1 MRAEAEK
8 RKTKMSECCNA
19 QIEKVEA
26 PQVQNQYDL
35 AQILANLDKDQQG
48 KKDMLEVLKQDLEI
62 IEKLINKIRELV

>member
-1 MRAEAEK
+1 M
-8 RKTKMSECCNA
+8 TECCNA
-19 QIEKVEA
+19 QVEKIEA

>member
-1 MRAEAEK
+1 
-8 RKTKMSECCNA
+8 MSECCNA